1 MTPRSPPTRRRVLIE
16 WALVALVSTAVVAFL
31 AAERIT
37 TRPDNLIYDGLSK
50 LAVRPPADD
59 IVIVAIDNR
68 SIDALGRWPWPRAR
82 HEALLRRLAEARP
95 KAIAYDVLFVDPD
108 REPEVDVALASA
120 VRAAAPVFLP
130 LTFDVPGE
138 NGAPFQTILPVEPL
152 REAAAGMGQV
162 NIEFDPDGVVR
173 RAFLAEGDGTRTWP
187 HLMELLYRA
196 ARGGVSRP
204 YASGAN
210 RGQPSPAGLV
220 REKSM
225 LIPFAGPPG
234 HFRTISAVDIVRGET
249 PTQFLRGKLVL
260 VGSTADGLGDR
271 YATPQS
277 GGTQI
282 MPGVELQANLLDAL
296 LTDRVIR
303 SMGPAWAALLSLA
316 PLWLL
321 LAGFLW
327 LRPRA
332 NMLLGAGLLVAT
344 LAASAVLFLLGRIWI
359 PPTAAMA
366 GLLIVYPLWSWRRLE
381 ASSAYM
387 IQELHQFAQEP
398 DLLSSLSS
406 AGDGAPGDVIAR
418 QVDLMR
424 TAIAR
429 ARDLR
434 RFVTDTLQGLP
445 DATLVTGLDERILI
459 ANREADQL
467 FGTLA
472 DSAPVGRSLAE
483 LTATFTPTPATAP
496 GEQSPGSAEVA
507 PDIEMTARDGRAFNV
522 RRTTVQNADGEGVGW
537 IIRFTDIS
545 ALKAAGRQREEILQL
560 LTHDMR
566 SPQVSILALLDGAG
580 DETAPPKLAERIGG
594 YARRTL
600 ALADNFVH
608 LARAE
613 TEHYV
618 MEPVD
623 LGDLLLDA
631 VDDLWPQSS
640 AKQIEVTTQ
649 GGDEEHLVLAD
660 RSLLT
665 RTLIN
670 LIDNAIKYTAP
681 GGLVRCRLD
690 RGATGEE
697 VVCTIVDNG
706 RGMSAE
712 QLSRLF
718 ERFQRAPSGGQS
730 HIDGVGL
737 GLAFVHA
744 VVLRHGGA
752 IRCESLP
759 DQGTTFTM
767 TLPLIDEPPSAVI
780 D

>member
-1 MTPRSPPTRRRVLIE
+1 M
-16 WALVALVSTAVVAFL
+16 STAVVAFL
-31 AAERIT
+31 AVERVT
-37 TRPDNLIYDGLSK
+37 ARPDNLIYDGLSK
-50 LAVRPPADD
+50 LAVRPPVDD

-68 SIDALGRWPWPRAR
+68 SVGALGRWPWPRIQ

-108 REPEVDVALASA
+108 RDPKVDGALAAA

-138 NGAPFQTILPVEPL
+138 NGAPFQTVLPVRPL
-152 REAAAGMGQV
+152 REAAAGIGQV

-187 HLMELLYRA
+187 HLMELLHAA
-196 ARGGVSRP
+196 ARGGPSRP
-204 YASGAN
+204 YASQVDQAA
-210 RGQPSPAGLV
+210 PSPIGLV
-220 REKSM
+220 RDKPM

-234 HFRTISAVDIVRGET
+234 HFRTISAVDVIRGET
-249 PTQFLRGKLVL
+249 PAAFLRGKLVL

-271 YATPQS
+271 YATPLS
-277 GGTQI
+277 GGTEI

-296 LTDRVIR
+296 LADRVIR
-303 SMGPAWAALLSLA
+303 SVGPVWTALFSLA

-321 LAGFLW
+321 LAGFLG

-332 NMLLGAGLLVAT
+332 NMLLGAGLVAVV
-344 LAASAVLFLLGRIWI
+344 LAATAALFLLGRIWA
-359 PPTAAMA
+359 PPTAALA

-398 DLLSSLSS
+398 DLLSSLG
-406 AGDGAPGDVIAR
+406 AGGGGPPGDVIAR

-424 TAIAR
+424 SAIGR

-434 RFVTDTLQGLP
+434 RFVNDTLQGLP
-445 DATLVTGLDERILI
+445 DATLVTGLDEHVLI

-467 FGTLA
+467 FATLA
-472 DSAPVGRSLAE
+472 DGAPVGRSLAE
-483 LTATFTPTPATAP
+483 LTSTFAP
-496 GEQSPGSAEVA
+496 VEDDGERSPETTETDA
-507 PDIEMTARDGRAFNV
+507 DIEMTARDGRAFNV
-522 RRTTVQNADGEGVGW
+522 RRTAVQDAGSDRVGW
-537 IIRFTDIS
+537 IIRFTDVT

-580 DETAPPKLAERIGG
+580 EEAAPPKLAERIAG

-618 MEPVD
+618 LEPVD

-640 AKQIEVTTQ
+640 ARRIEVTTR
-649 GGDEEHLVLAD
+649 GGDEERLVLAD

-665 RTLIN
+665 RALIN
-670 LIDNAIKYTAP
+670 LVDNAIKYTEP
-681 GGLVRCRLD
+681 GGFVRCGLD
-690 RGATGEE
+690 LDPAGDA
-697 VVCTIVDNG
+697 VVCTIADSG
-706 RGMSAE
+706 RGMSSE
-712 QLSRLF
+712 QLSHLF
-718 ERFQRAPSGGQS
+718 ERFQRAPSAGQP

-744 VVLRHGGA
+744 VILRHGGA
-752 IRCESLP
+752 ITCESRP
-759 DQGTTFTM
+759 GRGTTFTV
-767 TLPLIDEPPSAVI
+767 TLPLTGEPSPEGAG
-780 D
+780 